1 MNKIIF
7 SRFYKLFNLFKL
19 HLAYRNK
26 TYLMENSG
34 ELSNPLP
41 KSKPLLCRLWL
52 MEVHLKNWD
61 QIEISNM
68 ASGNSPQGTL
78 MSLYSIK
85 IRITMLSTPNPIHTE
100 CNHISKIFQKGLRN
114 EWRSII
120 TLFLPLSKIQW
131 NLSPEFTVYPSD
143 CGKEWLWISQ
153 IPGHCFMSL
162 LECIPECILLL

>member
-1 MNKIIF
+1 
-7 SRFYKLFNLFKL
+7 
-19 HLAYRNK
+19 
-26 TYLMENSG
+26 MENSG

-85 IRITMLSTPNPIHTE
+85 IRITMLSTPNPIH
-100 CNHISKIFQKGLRN
+100 I
-114 EWRSII
+114 
-120 TLFLPLSKIQW
+120 
-131 NLSPEFTVYPSD
+131 
-143 CGKEWLWISQ
+143 
-153 IPGHCFMSL
+153 
-162 LECIPECILLL
+162 